1 MRKLRSLPEP
11 RLLAKRGCVTCRASQ
26 PGAAVRMLPM
36 PLSSGRARRE
46 RSAVPLP
53 GRALSAAARRALPR
67 APLCRSVCC
76 SGTFISPLPSPTLLS
91 FVFFVALALLAVSGL
106 RCVTEPRALPPRGM
120 PRCPGGAGGS
130 APGELQRRAAELRI
144 PSCVPARPALGP
156 LSGEKFSSFA
166 SCPFL

>member
-91 FVFFVALALLAVSGL
+91 FVFFVGLALLAVSGL
-106 RCVTEPRALPPRGM
+106 RCVTEPRALPPRGAGRGAASDAALSG
-120 PRCPGGAGGS
+120 RCWRLSAGRTAAPGGRAPHPILRPGS
-130 APGELQRRAAELRI
+130 ARPGTA
-144 PSCVPARPALGP
+144 
-156 LSGEKFSSFA
+156 
-166 SCPFL
+166 